1 MLQFYISHL
10 GAVFWRGVYSLLLP
24 VLGRAAVF
32 SIALA
37 PLSSSLLGNSVLL
50 LRQKLKSP
58 DEESLDDEVELLPKR
73 DPASHI
79 SQILYSYKMLA
90 CSKNNTEYCTNLMVH
105 EMTSLRFSTCLIR
118 NILCWCVT
126 TENINWLKDEAG

>member
-50 LRQKLKSP
+50 LFLLQKLKSP
-58 DEESLDDEVELLPKR
+58 DEE
-73 DPASHI
+73 
-79 SQILYSYKMLA
+79 
-90 CSKNNTEYCTNLMVH
+90 T
-105 EMTSLRFSTCLIR
+105 
-118 NILCWCVT
+118 
-126 TENINWLKDEAG
+126 